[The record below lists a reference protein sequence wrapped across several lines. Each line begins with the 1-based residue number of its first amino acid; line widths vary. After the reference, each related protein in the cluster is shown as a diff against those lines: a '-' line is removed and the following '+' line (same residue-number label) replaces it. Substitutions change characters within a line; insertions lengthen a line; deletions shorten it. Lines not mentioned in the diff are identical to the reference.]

1 MDLTIFINT
10 TIGMNSMYTNQLRW
24 GKYNKKGYHEFIF
37 TKNYAYKKGNLFL
50 VKTKKILLI
59 LYSFT
64 EMENRSPEGY
74 MDNMS
79 INKRIFNSTSV
90 YLNSLIKNC
99 KKKTQLKHCN

>member
-1 MDLTIFINT
+1 MHIK
-10 TIGMNSMYTNQLRW
+10 
-24 GKYNKKGYHEFIF
+24 GKFVF
-37 TKNYAYKKGNLFL
+37 SKN
-50 VKTKKILLI
+50 KKILLI

-90 YLNSLIKNC
+90 YLNSLIK
-99 KKKTQLKHCN
+99 KLQKKTQLKHCN